1 MKKQDV
7 EVFGLVDGGQFG
19 LRARGTNWE
28 KRRYSNLATFLAD
41 FQKQPDGSD
50 KAVRN
55 LKATRFFDQIDVAL
69 FAAFEL
75 GMGYNYQ
82 PLKLAID
89 QLHDDLQHTWI
100 YGGWKTLTEV
110 ARVLVDANPEMP
122 ILAVF
127 QGPIH
132 NFVQDYESFTFK
144 AEGRRAKAK
153 LKVKSNRKNYVEMNL
168 TLKSDEPSGFW
179 VAIQE
184 LVDFGWEHQI
194 NGSMQNMPP
203 KKQSLKLEISGDDF
217 AQDAAFQAALA
228 CEVMQKIATIWG
240 NDSAT
245 WALES
250 DEISPHDKAYFE
262 ARTQAIIDAHDP
274 DEVLDK
280 FNIEASY
287 QRLVGRS

>member
-1 MKKQDV
+1 MKKREV

-41 FQKQPDGSD
+41 FQKQPEGSD

-55 LKATRFFDQIDVAL
+55 LKDTRFFEQIDVAL

-82 PLKLAID
+82 PLKLAVE
-89 QLHDDLQHTWI
+89 QLHDDLQHTWN

-110 ARVLVDANPEMP
+110 ARGLVDANPEMP
-122 ILAVF
+122 IIAVF

-132 NFVQDYESFTFK
+132 NFLQDYELFSFK
-144 AEGRRAKAK
+144 AVGRRAEAK
-153 LKVKSNRKNYVEMNL
+153 LVIESNRTNFVQMKM

-179 VAIQE
+179 IGIQE
-184 LVDFGWEHQI
+184 LVDFGWQHEI
-194 NGSMQNMPP
+194 NGSMQDVPP
-203 KKQSLKLEISGDDF
+203 KKQTLTLNTAGDDF
-217 AQDAAFQAALA
+217 VQDGSFQAAPA

-240 NDSAT
+240 NDSAQ
-245 WALES
+245 WALKSEQMS
-250 DEISPHDKAYFE
+250 LFDKQYFE
-262 ARTQAIIDAHDP
+262 ARSQAIIDAHEP

-280 FNIEASY
+280 FHFEYRRIDSG
-287 QRLVGRS
+287 Q